1 MKNRPDNS
9 ELAKPFPDS
18 NNLNDDFS
26 VTVLQNIIKQ
36 ESQEDIVKTNGF
48 VN

>member
-1 MKNRPDNS
+1 MRNRPDNS
-9 ELAKPFPDS
+9 ELAKLFPDS
-18 NNLNDDFS
+18 NNSNDDFS

>member
-26 VTVLQNIIKQ
+26 VTVLQNIIKL
-36 ESQEDIVKTNGF
+36 ESQEEIVKTNGF